1 MRCGESSAFS
11 FLVRWFLSLHSIKM
25 QFAIRRKNRTAMFI
39 NSWGFRRRRAADFTP
54 RFIAPA
60 VIDVILIRHENHFF
74 LRFSL
79 NYFSFFAQKHK
90 HSEST
95 RFSTFIERWHQFR
108 CRDKKE
114 FSSFSHSLAVA
125 SKCQVS
131 SASMNAIR
139 LLTGIGWVD
148 RLKVSTAGDYCDV
161 LYWDLNSSDRHLN
174 TNTASHSRAT
184 QAKNISD
191 HPGNLCHPA
200 ESRVY
205 SSRLK
210 DRHSSA
216 QRNRK
221 LKYLLDIFVW
231 FRESFFVNMWHQTTF
246 FLLFAWIKDSA
257 IPSADEIKVK
267 DKSKDRLKSAKCFL
281 RNPKH

>member
-1 MRCGESSAFS
+1 MRCGKSSAFF

-39 NSWGFRRRRAADFTP
+39 NSWSFRRSRLHSSLHSTGCHWCDFNSAWKP
-54 RFIAPA
+54 
-60 VIDVILIRHENHFF
+60 F

-79 NYFSFFAQKHK
+79 HFFAQKHK

-114 FSSFSHSLAVA
+114 FSSFSFFLSLV

-131 SASMNAIR
+131 SANMNAIR
-139 LLTGIGWVD
+139 LLTGVGWVD
-148 RLKVSTAGDYCDV
+148 RLKVSTAGDYCEI
-161 LYWDLNSSDRHLN
+161 LYWDLNLSDRHSN

-200 ESRVY
+200 EWELTRV
-205 SSRLK
+205 
-210 DRHSSA
+210 D
-216 QRNRK
+216 
-221 LKYLLDIFVW
+221 
-231 FRESFFVNMWHQTTF
+231 
-246 FLLFAWIKDSA
+246 
-257 IPSADEIKVK
+257 
-267 DKSKDRLKSAKCFL
+267 
-281 RNPKH
+281 